1 MKIVLFYFLIFLS
14 AFGLHA
20 QTQNKIDAKDSLPTI
35 TLKEVQLIGIKA
47 TNDTPITF
55 TNVSKKEISLRNLG
69 QDIPILLITKSPV
82 ETQRFR
88 FWHFPR
94 SFYFLPFL

>member
-1 MKIVLFYFLIFLS
+1 MKTVLSPFLILLS

-20 QTQNKIDAKDSLPTI
+20 QTQNKIDSKDSLPTI

-55 TNVSKKEISLRNLG
+55 TNVSQDEIALRNLG
-69 QDIPILLITKSPV
+69 QDIPILLNYYLV
-82 ETQRFR
+82 
-88 FWHFPR
+88 
-94 SFYFLPFL
+94 